1 MSPIYKLSGHSFLM
15 HHLLVITLVLVICVV
30 FIVARDDAPQREDFA
45 NIDSKAA
52 VLANWIAARGQS
64 SRYVDFIRDNPDSNI
79 VEYARLRGL
88 MVDGTINNRA
98 RVVEALRV

>member
-1 MSPIYKLSGHSFLM
+1 MPPIYKLSGHSFLM
-15 HHLLVITLVLVICVV
+15 RHLLVITLVLVICVI
-30 FIVARDDAPQREDFA
+30 FIVRDDAPQREDFA
-45 NIDSKAA
+45 NIDSKAT

-88 MVDGTINNRA
+88 MVDGTINNHA